1 MHLPFVS
8 YMEPK
13 INGSACR
20 NRRFTALSEALHVLY
35 TMRREQ
41 TQVFA
46 IWKEPLFHQ
55 SGMLKRNVS
64 KHNRADQLT
73 CMSRIESPLRC
84 NQSLYLYVPYAGLL
98 QSWQAG
104 SQKGRGQGPS
114 RDIDVRTK
122 TKQPSDVKLSQLLF
136 FLLLFLSQRDWII
149 LDSWPDQTLPCLCR
163 TWDRVYTTW
172 WNRIRVGPCGKEWHR
187 IADKVIWYSGI
198 GEECGW

>member
-13 INGSACR
+13 INGTACR
-20 NRRFTALSEALHVLY
+20 NTRFTALSEALHVLY
-35 TMRREQ
+35 TMKREP

-46 IWKEPLFHQ
+46 IWKEPLFNPT
-55 SGMLKRNVS
+55 GMLKRNVS

-84 NQSLYLYVPYAGLL
+84 NQSLYLYVPYAWLL

-104 SQKGRGQGPS
+104 SHKARGQGAS
-114 RDIDVRTK
+114 REIDVRTK

-136 FLLLFLSQRDWII
+136 FYYCFYLSVIGLFWIHDQIRHFHVCVELETEFTRRDGTGSG
-149 LDSWPDQTLPCLCR
+149 LG
-163 TWDRVYTTW
+163 
-172 WNRIRVGPCGKEWHR
+172 RVGKNDTE
-187 IADKVIWYSGI
+187 
-198 GEECGW
+198 